1 MLYKIN
7 IDMKLFQA
15 VMIGLSIMLILPR
28 IKMVL
33 TNKPLWMLLL
43 LVSAYSIFKLY
54 TDVGEGTRMTVL
66 QILEPPFVYAAFYSI
81 TCDNYEENELIK
93 KMTKLFFIFY
103 LFETGMA
110 ITERVLGTTI
120 LGWNDIEFSVEDSGA
135 SGFRSAALHGH
146 PLYNALMVSI
156 SMAFILFSPLKIKY
170 KMILWS
176 MGYISIL
183 CFNTRGSI
191 VGNALLLAFYIIYV
205 LLFDNSISSRT
216 KVRLVMFS
224 SIMTI
229 VGLFLFFN
237 VGLGGRLAEMGLF
250 DESSAQTRID
260 VWDIFDNY
268 PLEYFLWG
276 ISMEKMQDVM
286 LVTGI
291 GVTEN
296 FWIDQALRLGVV
308 FLFIYILAYYKLM
321 KRITIDYPF
330 VHKMFISGAFILI
343 ASTNNSLS
351 SNGLALLCFLI
362 LLHLFNPPIIS
373 ENIDDKYLET

>member
-1 MLYKIN
+1 
-7 IDMKLFQA
+7 
-15 VMIGLSIMLILPR
+15 
-28 IKMVL
+28 
-33 TNKPLWMLLL
+33 
-43 LVSAYSIFKLY
+43 
-54 TDVGEGTRMTVL
+54 
-66 QILEPPFVYAAFYSI
+66 
-81 TCDNYEENELIK
+81 
-93 KMTKLFFIFY
+93 
-103 LFETGMA
+103 
-110 ITERVLGTTI
+110 
-120 LGWNDIEFSVEDSGA
+120 
-135 SGFRSAALHGH
+135 
-146 PLYNALMVSI
+146 
-156 SMAFILFSPLKIKY
+156 
-170 KMILWS
+170 MILWS

-205 LLFDNSISSRT
+205 LLFNNSISSRT

-250 DESSAQTRID
+250 DESSAQTRLD

-276 ISMEKMQDVM
+276 ISHEKMQYVM
-286 LVTGI
+286 YVTGI

-351 SNGLALLCFLI
+351 TNGLALLCFLI
-362 LLHLFNPPIIS
+362 LLQLFNPPIIS

>member
-1 MLYKIN
+1 M
-7 IDMKLFQA
+7 
-15 VMIGLSIMLILPR
+15 
-28 IKMVL
+28 
-33 TNKPLWMLLL
+33 
-43 LVSAYSIFKLY
+43 
-54 TDVGEGTRMTVL
+54 
-66 QILEPPFVYAAFYSI
+66 
-81 TCDNYEENELIK
+81 
-93 KMTKLFFIFY
+93 KLFFIFY

-120 LGWNDIEFSVEDSGA
+120 LGWNDIEFSVEDWGV

-176 MGYISIL
+176 MGYVSIL

-229 VGLFLFFN
+229 VGLILFFN

-260 VWDIFDNY
+260 VWTIFDNY
-268 PLEYFLWG
+268 
-276 ISMEKMQDVM
+276 
-286 LVTGI
+286 
-291 GVTEN
+291 
-296 FWIDQALRLGVV
+296 
-308 FLFIYILAYYKLM
+308 
-321 KRITIDYPF
+321 
-330 VHKMFISGAFILI
+330 H
-343 ASTNNSLS
+343 
-351 SNGLALLCFLI
+351 
-362 LLHLFNPPIIS
+362 
-373 ENIDDKYLET
+373 

>member
-66 QILEPPFVYAAFYSI
+66 QILEPPFVYAAFFSI
-81 TCDNYEENELIK
+81 TYDYNGENELIK

-120 LGWNDIEFSVEDSGA
+120 LGWNDIEFSVEDNGA

-308 FLFIYILAYYKLM
+308 FLFIYILTYYKLM
-321 KRITIDYPF
+321 KRITIGYPF